1 MANAK
6 RAAIPFST
14 DHTKTFAKAWE
25 RYNRAGRHD
34 MNAVRE
40 VMWLVACRDPLP
52 PHYLDHAL
60 TGDMQGYRE
69 LHIGGD
75 FLLIY
80 AIDTANKIVIFSNLG
95 THAELFE

>member
-6 RAAIPFST
+6 RANLPFRT
-14 DHTKTFAKAWE
+14 NHTRTFEKAWD
-25 RYNRAGRHD
+25 RYNKAGRRD

-40 VMWLVACRDPLP
+40 IMWLVACRDPLP
-52 PHYLDHAL
+52 PEYCDHAL
-60 TGDMQGYRE
+60 TGDMEGFRE

-75 FLLIY
+75 FLLVY
-80 AIDTANKIVIFSNLG
+80 AVDTVQKMVIFSNLG

>member
-1 MANAK
+1 MGNAK
-6 RAAIPFST
+6 RAKLPFAT
-14 DHTKTFAKAWE
+14 DHTKTFEKAWD

-52 PHYLDHAL
+52 AAYSDHAL

-69 LHIGGD
+69 LHISGD
-75 FLLIY
+75 FLLVY
-80 AIDTANKIVIFSNLG
+80 AVDASKKIVIFSNLG